1 MYNAHVWAINLVS
14 LPILISEI
22 KTKEDVI
29 LPQNTDFWSILKLLE
44 LIKVH
49 TFFFVL
55 RGYKIFSYIK
65 KMKYIYDSILTPIDT
80 QYKHCS
86 FLSYLR
92 LPRYDVATVRL
103 SAIHQKFIAS
113 TRLVAFAAFKRE
125 KKKKIWNWNWQDIKA
140 FVAASNLLEKL
151 TSFSHLLHGSNDY
164 VVVNIASRH

>member
-1 MYNAHVWAINLVS
+1 MFGAINLVS

-65 KMKYIYDSILTPIDT
+65 KMKYIYVSILTPIDT

-103 SAIHQKFIAS
+103 FTAS
-113 TRLVAFAAFKRE
+113 TRLVAFAAFKR
-125 KKKKIWNWNWQDIKA
+125 KKK
-140 FVAASNLLEKL
+140 NLKLKL
-151 TSFSHLLHGSNDY
+151 TGHKGLCSSLQPLGKTDIIQPS
-164 VVVNIASRH
+164 VTRE